1 MSDSSPSLSGGSTD
15 LPPATIYDPAEDHDT
30 PFGSDRTGT
39 VVLLL
44 VGQVDR
50 WWAAET
56 AIELSSAWAGN
67 GRRVVLA
74 DLFLES
80 PILHEVA
87 GIENL
92 EGMVDVFLY
101 GASISRSARA
111 IEGRSFYLIPAGT
124 YTTDDEAIYRHGRW
138 PKLVAGFKDADASLV
153 LFVPADAPEL
163 AAMASWT
170 TEIILLGAPADPS
183 VLSPLLQSG
192 AKLRGLIEPPH
203 GAARQRTETA
213 PLAAAGA
220 AVVEETVAVDD
231 DAGDELDPPATFDP
245 PAKAALHLPPPPV
258 RTSRGSPRAL
268 NIALG
273 IIIPLVILAA
283 AFYVV
288 ASVRPDLLPSWA
300 RIAMPVASEPAVT
313 PPRVIAPLPTPRRE
327 GESLPFSV
335 AVISFRSFDD
345 AQRRLTSLLERKDGV
360 LYFVSPEEI
369 QGILYYKV
377 LAGALPDSTAAR
389 ELKESLVRAKVITA
403 EDAADEGALIQPTP
417 YAFGL
422 GERPTDQAGT
432 AAADSFAARGVPAYG
447 VAVPYSDG
455 NRRWQIYGGAYAD
468 SATAEGMRKL
478 LASAGIQPDLIPR
491 IGVRANPAE

>member
-1 MSDSSPSLSGGSTD
+1 MD
-15 LPPATIYDPAEDHDT
+15 LPPATIYDPAEDHET
-30 PFGSDRTGT
+30 PFGSDPTGT

-80 PILHEVA
+80 PVLHEVA

-101 GASISRSARA
+101 GASISRSARP

-153 LFVPADAPEL
+153 LFAPADAPEL
-163 AAMASWT
+163 PALAQWA
-170 TEIILLGAPADPS
+170 TEVILLGAPADAS
-183 VLSPLLQSG
+183 VLTPLLGSG
-192 AKLRGLIEPPH
+192 ARLRGLVEPPR
-203 GAARQRTETA
+203 GSGRQGGEQV
-213 PLAAAGA
+213 PMAAAGA
-220 AVVEETVAVDD
+220 GAGITADSTEAGSE
-231 DAGDELDPPATFDP
+231 AGDESAAPPAFDP
-245 PAKAALHLPPPPV
+245 PARAALHLPPPPV
-258 RTSRGSPRAL
+258 RTSRGAPRAL

-300 RIAMPVASEPAVT
+300 RIAVPVASEPTVT
-313 PPRVIAPLPTPRRE
+313 PPRVIAPLPEPRRE
-327 GESLPFSV
+327 GEALPFSV

-345 AQRRLTSLLERKDGV
+345 AERRLASLRERKDGV

-389 ELKESLVRAKVITA
+389 ELKESLVKAKVITA

-447 VAVPYSDG
+447 VAVPFSDG
-455 NRRWQIYGGAYAD
+455 SRRWQIYGGAYTD
-468 SATAEGMRKL
+468 STTAEGMRKL